1 MEPVV
6 SLVLFPTKNV
16 EFHQSLEDAFP
27 FGDLSKVKTGIACAG
42 KQPGRN
48 IWVLSKDVQIDEGRY
63 HPKSNFAISL
73 QTFVDAGDSTRYFAL
88 VTRKCDKVRIEI
100 RM

>member
-1 MEPVV
+1 M
-6 SLVLFPTKNV
+6 LFPTKNV

-88 VTRKCDKVRIEI
+88 VTRKCDRQSKNRDKDVNTWKK
-100 RM
+100 